1 VTKWCG
7 AITLARQQAGRAV
20 FAVKHPE
27 YEVYVA
33 ISAQGVLL
41 GP

>member
-1 VTKWCG
+1 MTEWCG

-20 FAVKHPE
+20 LAVKHPE
-27 YEVYVA
+27 YEVCVA
-33 ISAQGVLL
+33 MSAQGVLL